1 MFIVYIVGWM
11 LLILVVGGWLVG
23 RQRRKAEAGMK
34 GLAAS
39 FGFRLLENMEAV
51 DRSIVPA
58 MRQAALEAREKMPA
72 FFRKMA
78 ERPARGFLCV
88 AGVADGIEVS
98 IFLESIGSGKTETK
112 YTVVRADY
120 PKPLS
125 FEMRIGAEGAFTRL
139 GKALFEL
146 RDVEIGDPEF
156 DRAVRVK
163 TADDAVSRQ
172 DGRRR
177 GRTGGTRQAWRE
189 RCGARPVG
197 AVDVGLC
204 HERVRAM
211 GGAGLP
217 LRPGEDARAGGRGR
231 GRRANAWRGLKTP
244 PRGRRT
250 RADSQASALRRRS
263 ERAPAP
269 AGHVCSDCVRVC
281 REILDG
287 RRAKAE
293 DER

>member
-1 MFIVYIVGWM
+1 
-11 LLILVVGGWLVG
+11 
-23 RQRRKAEAGMK
+23 MK
-34 GLAAS
+34 QLAATL
-39 FGFRLLENMEAV
+39 GFKLLENMEAV

-88 AGVADGIEVS
+88 AGVADGVEVT

-120 PKPLS
+120 PTPLP

-163 TADDAVSRQ
+163 TADDVAARVALGKPGVRDAVLGLLALSTSAFATNAYAQWVEQGYRF
-172 DGRRR
+172 DPDK
-177 GRTGGTRQAWRE
+177 TRE
-189 RCGARPVG
+189 RAAAVAAVART
-197 AVDVGLC
+197 L
-204 HERVRAM
+204 
-211 GGAGLP
+211 GGG
-217 LRPGEDARAGGRGR
+217 
-231 GRRANAWRGLKTP
+231 
-244 PRGRRT
+244 
-250 RADSQASALRRRS
+250 
-263 ERAPAP
+263 
-269 AGHVCSDCVRVC
+269 
-281 REILDG
+281 
-287 RRAKAE
+287 
-293 DER
+293 

>member
-23 RQRRKAEAGMK
+23 RQRRKADAGMRQ
-34 GLAAS
+34 LAATL
-39 FGFRLLENMEAV
+39 GFKLLENMEAV

-88 AGVADGIEVS
+88 AGVAEGVEVT

-120 PKPLS
+120 PTPLP

-163 TADDAVSRQ
+163 TADDVAARVALGKPGVRDAVLGLLALSTSAFATNAYAQWVEQGYRF
-172 DGRRR
+172 DPDK
-177 GRTGGTRQAWRE
+177 TRE
-189 RCGARPVG
+189 RAAAVAAVART
-197 AVDVGLC
+197 L
-204 HERVRAM
+204 
-211 GGAGLP
+211 GGG
-217 LRPGEDARAGGRGR
+217 
-231 GRRANAWRGLKTP
+231 
-244 PRGRRT
+244 
-250 RADSQASALRRRS
+250 
-263 ERAPAP
+263 
-269 AGHVCSDCVRVC
+269 
-281 REILDG
+281 
-287 RRAKAE
+287 
-293 DER
+293 

>member
-34 GLAAS
+34 QLAATL
-39 FGFRLLENMEAV
+39 GFRLLENMEAV

-72 FFRKMA
+72 FFRRMA

-88 AGVADGIEVS
+88 AGVADGVEVT
-98 IFLESIGSGKTETK
+98 IFLESHGSGKTETK

-120 PKPLS
+120 PTPLP

-163 TADDAVSRQ
+163 TADDVAARVALGKPGVRDAVLGLLALSTSAFATNAYAQWVEQGYRF
-172 DGRRR
+172 DPDK
-177 GRTGGTRQAWRE
+177 TRE
-189 RCGARPVG
+189 RAAAVAAVART
-197 AVDVGLC
+197 L
-204 HERVRAM
+204 
-211 GGAGLP
+211 GGG
-217 LRPGEDARAGGRGR
+217 
-231 GRRANAWRGLKTP
+231 
-244 PRGRRT
+244 
-250 RADSQASALRRRS
+250 
-263 ERAPAP
+263 
-269 AGHVCSDCVRVC
+269 
-281 REILDG
+281 
-287 RRAKAE
+287 
-293 DER
+293 

>member
-34 GLAAS
+34 QLAATL
-39 FGFRLLENMEAV
+39 GFKLLENMEAV

-88 AGVADGIEVS
+88 AGVADGVEVT
-98 IFLESIGSGKTETK
+98 IFLESIGSGRTETK

-120 PKPLS
+120 PTPLP

-146 RDVEIGDPEF
+146 QDVEIGVPEF

-163 TADDAVSRQ
+163 TADDVAAKVALGKPGVRDAVLGLLALSTSAFATNAYAQWVEQGYRF
-172 DGRRR
+172 DSGK
-177 GRTGGTRQAWRE
+177 TRE
-189 RCGARPVG
+189 RVAAVVAVART
-197 AVDVGLC
+197 L
-204 HERVRAM
+204 
-211 GGAGLP
+211 GAG
-217 LRPGEDARAGGRGR
+217 
-231 GRRANAWRGLKTP
+231 
-244 PRGRRT
+244 
-250 RADSQASALRRRS
+250 
-263 ERAPAP
+263 
-269 AGHVCSDCVRVC
+269 
-281 REILDG
+281 
-287 RRAKAE
+287 
-293 DER
+293 